1 MSFKHLGHILVL
13 ELVLHSRYFT
23 KVLVLTAAGGPM
35 KRLTVSDFA
44 ALDYVPSEVKF
55 ESGGLVL
62 TGFLFTPT
70 GPGPFPCVINNH
82 GSNLHPDSSMISR
95 PGLAALHLDWG
106 YSFFFPHRRG
116 YGHSPGL
123 SVAESIPA
131 PLGSDAYDEQIVHRL
146 DDELHDV
153 MAAISAMRARPQIDS
168 VKIAVSGSSR
178 GGILS
183 ILAAAEDTDL
193 RAAINFCGGARQ
205 WANHFRLREKML
217 KAASFLSQPI
227 FLAQAANDFNPA
239 ATLELAEEL
248 ARLGKDHDCQIYPP
262 WGTSAAEGHLF
273 ELNGSAIWGPD
284 VQRFLDVVM
293 K

>member
-1 MSFKHLGHILVL
+1 MN
-13 ELVLHSRYFT
+13 
-23 KVLVLTAAGGPM
+23 
-35 KRLTVSDFA
+35 RLTVSDFTA
-44 ALDYVPSEVKF
+44 HNHVPKELRF
-55 ESGGLVL
+55 ESGELDL

-82 GSNLHPDSSMISR
+82 GSNLRPNSSMVSK

-106 YSFFFPHRRG
+106 YAFFVPHRRG

-123 SVAESIPA
+123 SVAEAIPA
-131 PLGSDAYDEQIVHRL
+131 TLGSDAYDEQIVHRL

-153 MAAISAMRARPQIDS
+153 MAAVSAMRAHPHIDS

-183 ILAAAEDTDL
+183 FLAAAEDTGL
-193 RAAINFCGGARQ
+193 RAAINFSGGARQ
-205 WANHFRLREKML
+205 WTDHFRLREKML
-217 KAASFLSQPI
+217 KAASCISQPI

-248 ARLGKDHDCQIYPP
+248 ARLGKDHDSRIYPP
-262 WGTSAAEGHLF
+262 WGASAAEGHMF
-273 ELNGSAIWGPD
+273 ELNGSAIWGRD
-284 VQRFLDVVM
+284 VQQFLDVAM